1 MTRYRR
7 RTVLLFL
14 ALAGLGA
21 GAFLGLDPRVLGEAR
36 TLRVLADFFSAS
48 LKPTLIASDGHSLWP
63 SIWSGVLATL
73 SFAVAGM
80 SLAVFFGAGLSFLAT
95 SAWWDQERAGR
106 RHRFFGATIT
116 ASVRTLIAAMRS
128 VHELLW
134 AMLFLAAFGLSP
146 ITGVIALAIPYG
158 GTLAKVWSEILDE
171 APQDAANA
179 LRVAGGSPVQVW
191 FLGLVPR
198 VADDLASYGFYRFE
212 CALRSSAV
220 LGFLGLPTLGY
231 HVSLSF
237 DNLLYRETWTFL
249 YVLFGLIVAIE
260 LWSSVLRK
268 RRGWA

>member
-1 MTRYRR
+1 M
-7 RTVLLFL
+7 LFM

-21 GAFLGLDPRVLGEAR
+21 GFYLGLDPRTLVEPR
-36 TLRVLADFFSAS
+36 TLRVLADFFGAS
-48 LKPTLIASDGHSLWP
+48 FKPTLIAADGHSLWP
-63 SIWSGVLATL
+63 AIWSGLLATA
-73 SFAVAGM
+73 SFAAAGM
-80 SLAVFFGAGLSFLAT
+80 SLAIVFGAGLSFLAT
-95 SAWWDQERAGR
+95 SGWWDGERAGR
-106 RHRFFGATIT
+106 YHRFLGATVT
-116 ASVRTLIAAMRS
+116 AAARALIAAMRS

-179 LRVAGGSPVQVW
+179 LRAAGGSPVQVW

-249 YVLFGLIVAIE
+249 YILFGLIVAVE